1 MTYDN
6 FTNLN
11 ESPSLI
17 IMDSIEIEGK
27 LSNSRV
33 RTYMQL
39 KEVLKNDYELDLN
52 VKTDGTGGVD
62 FEIVLPYMVVTS
74 NFFKDTLQK
83 LFSALESIGASTFES
98 AGIHHNISLH
108 VFNKNLCIEEFSK
121 KSFKKKQNLPLTEF
135 IEKTPNNE
143 DKRIHPLVT
152 IDVVRRIANN
162 YTIFDSMEHF
172 TRRDFTNRVWIEEDI
187 CKACHSSNM
196 IKNIKFLENKITE
209 NIESYEQLKNLY
221 NRSSLKY
228 FSVNV
233 QNVTSQNRIEFRNQG
248 NTLEFNK
255 IYNKALFYNHL
266 FNDSHK
272 NRIQYGTI
280 QISRTPSIPFRPYS
294 RIGQMWTLARR
305 DRGASTRELMALT
318 GNTAQYVRSRMSEF
332 RQQFGDS
339 AIVTHT
345 QQANGASYGDGID
358 LTRYEILK
366 EFNIGTPT
374 KLKRENRIGL
384 DSLFANMVDSLYEK
398 LIERIEE
405 LKEKARQQKREEDRE
420 EQRRRTQQAR
430 R

>member
-27 LSNSRV
+27 LSRV

-228 FSVNV
+228 FAVNV
-233 QNVTSQNRIEFRNQG
+233 ANVTSQNRIEFRNQG
-248 NTLEFNK
+248 NTLDFEK

-272 NRIQYGTI
+272 NRIEYGTI
-280 QISRTPSIPFRPYS
+280 QIERTPTIPFRRYS
-294 RIGQMWTLARR
+294 RIGQMWTLARKEG
-305 DRGASTRELMALT
+305 GASTRELMALT
-318 GNTAQYVRSRMSEF
+318 GNTAQYVRSRISEF

-358 LTRYEILK
+358 LTRYEILE
-366 EFNIGTPT
+366 EFNIGSRTR
-374 KLKRENRIGL
+374 LKRENRIGL
-384 DSLFANMVDSLYEK
+384 DSLFANMEDSLYEK

-405 LKEKARQQKREEDRE
+405 LKDKARTQKRRE
-420 EQRRRTQQAR
+420 QNR
-430 R
+430 

>member
-384 DSLFANMVDSLYEK
+384 DSLFANMTDSLYEK

-405 LKEKARQQKREEDRE
+405 LKVKARRQRDEEDNPE
-420 EQRRRTQQAR
+420 NS
-430 R
+430 